1 MAGVIYMAASFL
13 ALGSSVVDAQS
24 SLIGLPQCPCIGD
37 WSWTQTVK
45 NSATMTPYACTEWW
59 AASTS
64 KCVLANVS
72 GSMVNYQEDYGMSCK
87 VHAEPGNTAC
97 SIITNV
103 ASTTGR
109 PKAAIDKAA
118 WCDDTWC
125 YVDPCNCN
133 APDVYSSSYFPL
145 SMYYSY
151 STCGSADE
159 FTGGEGG
166 SGDKEISS
174 CSSSELD
181 GASQLSATIALMV
194 VAIKTLFW
202 A

>member
-1 MAGVIYMAASFL
+1 MAGMIGQTAVLL

-37 WSWTQTVK
+37 WSWADK
-45 NSATMTPYACTEWW
+45 NGGQAVPRYACSEWW
-59 AASTS
+59 AASTG
-64 KCVLANVS
+64 KCVQANVS
-72 GSMVNYQEDYGMSCK
+72 GTMFNYQEDYGMSCK
-87 VHAEPGNTAC
+87 VHGEPGNTAC
-97 SIITNV
+97 SYITTV
-103 ASTTGR
+103 ASTTGQ
-109 PKAAIDKAA
+109 PKPANMKAD
-118 WCDDTWC
+118 WCDNTWC

-133 APDVYSSSYFPL
+133 APDVYKSSYFPL

-151 STCGSADE
+151 STCGSADA

-166 SGDKEISS
+166 SEQKEISS
-174 CSSSELD
+174 CGSSELD
-181 GASQLSATIALMV
+181 GASRLSATIALMV